1 MHSGPTSCISPVLRS
16 DFAELTSA
24 DASGSLSP
32 VKAKKAQV
40 QKPTAGAVVGAK
52 YRARCNQLGDTDR
65 EKLGDEF
72 LKLYY
77 GRPVQ
82 TARRR

>member
-1 MHSGPTSCISPVLRS
+1 MTAAQS
-16 DFAELTSA
+16 
-24 DASGSLSP
+24 SGSLSY
-32 VKAKKAQV
+32 VKAKKERV
-40 QKPTAGAVVGAK
+40 QKPTAGTVVGAK
-52 YRARCNQLGDTDR
+52 HRARCNQLGDPER

-82 TARRR
+82 AARRR

>member
-1 MHSGPTSCISPVLRS
+1 MDGRRFLPVPKCQIDRC
-16 DFAELTSA
+16 DDQWQPAC
-24 DASGSLSP
+24 
-32 VKAKKAQV
+32 VKAKKEQA
-40 QKPTAGAVVGAK
+40 QKPTPGTTVGAK
-52 YRARCNQLGDTDR
+52 YRARCNQLSDPER

-82 TARRR
+82 AARRR

>member
-1 MHSGPTSCISPVLRS
+1 
-16 DFAELTSA
+16 
-24 DASGSLSP
+24 
-32 VKAKKAQV
+32 VKAKKEQV
-40 QKPTAGAVVGAK
+40 QRPTAGTVVGAK
-52 YRARCNQLGDTDR
+52 YRARCNQLGDTER

-82 TARRR
+82 AARRR

>member
-1 MHSGPTSCISPVLRS
+1 M
-16 DFAELTSA
+16 
-24 DASGSLSP
+24 
-32 VKAKKAQV
+32 KAKKEQV
-40 QKPTAGAVVGAK
+40 QKPTAGTVAGAK
-52 YRARCNQLGDTDR
+52 YRARCNQLGDAER

-82 TARRR
+82 AARRR

>member
-1 MHSGPTSCISPVLRS
+1 MTSPQ
-16 DFAELTSA
+16 TN
-24 DASGSLSP
+24 GSLSH
-32 VKAKKAQV
+32 VKTKKEQV
-40 QKPTAGAVVGAK
+40 QKPTAGTVVGAK
-52 YRARCNQLGDTDR
+52 YRARCNQLGDTER

-82 TARRR
+82 AARRR

>member
-1 MHSGPTSCISPVLRS
+1 MTATQSN
-16 DFAELTSA
+16 
-24 DASGSLSP
+24 GSLSY
-32 VKAKKAQV
+32 VKAKKERV
-40 QKPTAGAVVGAK
+40 QKPTAGTVVGAK
-52 YRARCNQLGDTDR
+52 HRARCNQLGDSER

-82 TARRR
+82 AARRH

>member
-1 MHSGPTSCISPVLRS
+1 
-16 DFAELTSA
+16 LTSA
-24 DASGSLSP
+24 QSSGSLSR
-32 VKAKKAQV
+32 VKAKKEQV
-40 QKPTAGAVVGAK
+40 QRPTAGTVVGAK
-52 YRARCNQLGDTDR
+52 YRARSNQLGDTER

-82 TARRR
+82 AARRR

>member
-1 MHSGPTSCISPVLRS
+1 M
-16 DFAELTSA
+16 
-24 DASGSLSP
+24 
-32 VKAKKAQV
+32 KAKKEQA
-40 QKPTAGAVVGAK
+40 QKPTAGTAVGAK
-52 YRARCNQLGDTDR
+52 YRARCNQLGDTER

-82 TARRR
+82 AARRR

>member
-1 MHSGPTSCISPVLRS
+1 
-16 DFAELTSA
+16 
-24 DASGSLSP
+24 
-32 VKAKKAQV
+32 VKAKKEPI
-40 QKPTAGAVVGAK
+40 QKPTAGTVVGAK
-52 YRARCNQLGDTDR
+52 YRARCNPLGDPER

-77 GRPVQ
+77 GRTVQ

>member
-1 MHSGPTSCISPVLRS
+1 M
-16 DFAELTSA
+16 
-24 DASGSLSP
+24 
-32 VKAKKAQV
+32 KAKKQQV
-40 QKPTAGAVVGAK
+40 QKPTTGTVVGAK
-52 YRARCNQLGDTDR
+52 YRARCNQLGDAER

-77 GRPVQ
+77 GRTAP

>member
-1 MHSGPTSCISPVLRS
+1 LTGEETSGRLSHLR
-16 DFAELTSA
+16 
-24 DASGSLSP
+24 
-32 VKAKKAQV
+32 AKKPQV
-40 QKPTAGAVVGAK
+40 EKSTAGTVVGAK
-52 YRARCNQLGDTDR
+52 YRARCHRLGDTER

-77 GRPVQ
+77 GRPTQ

>member
-1 MHSGPTSCISPVLRS
+1 M
-16 DFAELTSA
+16 TSA
-24 DASGSLSP
+24 QTSGSLSH
-32 VKAKKAQV
+32 VKAKKEQV
-40 QKPTAGAVVGAK
+40 QKPTAGTVVGEK
-52 YRARCNQLGDTDR
+52 YRARCNQLGDTER

-82 TARRR
+82 AARRR

>member
-1 MHSGPTSCISPVLRS
+1 
-16 DFAELTSA
+16 LTSLQTN
-24 DASGSLSP
+24 GSLSR
-32 VKAKKAQV
+32 VKAKKEQV

-82 TARRR
+82 AARRR

>member
-1 MHSGPTSCISPVLRS
+1 M
-16 DFAELTSA
+16 
-24 DASGSLSP
+24 
-32 VKAKKAQV
+32 KAKKEPV
-40 QKPTAGAVVGAK
+40 QKTTAGTVTGAK
-52 YRARCNQLGDTDR
+52 YRAKCNQLGDTER

-82 TARRR
+82 AARRR

>member
-1 MHSGPTSCISPVLRS
+1 
-16 DFAELTSA
+16 LTCPQT
-24 DASGSLSP
+24 SGSLFP
-32 VKAKKAQV
+32 VKAKKVQV
-40 QKPTAGAVVGAK
+40 QKSTAGTVVGAK
-52 YRARCNQLGDTDR
+52 YRARCNPLGDTER

-82 TARRR
+82 AARRR

>member
-1 MHSGPTSCISPVLRS
+1 M
-16 DFAELTSA
+16 TSA
-24 DASGSLSP
+24 QSSGSLSHLR
-32 VKAKKAQV
+32 AKKQQA
-40 QKPTAGAVVGAK
+40 QKPTAGTVVGAK
-52 YRARCNQLGDTDR
+52 YRARCNQLADTER

-82 TARRR
+82 AARRR